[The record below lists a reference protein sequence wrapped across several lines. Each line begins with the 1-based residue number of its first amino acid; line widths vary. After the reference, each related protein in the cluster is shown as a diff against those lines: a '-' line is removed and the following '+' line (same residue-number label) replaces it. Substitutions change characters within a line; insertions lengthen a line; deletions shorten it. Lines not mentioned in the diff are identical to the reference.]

1 MSVQFI
7 VFDRDNF
14 SSLDHREGCIN
25 SWLEKNGDR
34 VFQSE
39 IGKTFVCFLY
49 EDDGNTGVL
58 GTTRRIRNG
67 REARQQAS
75 RVSASLNSAETAEGT
90 RVEFRTVRSYPVD
103 GDDRIS

>member
-7 VFDRDNF
+7 VFDRDDF
-14 SSLDHREGCIN
+14 SNHRDWMDVVN
-25 SWLEKNGDR
+25 SWLKKNGEH

-39 IGKTFVCFLY
+39 IGKTFTCFLY
-49 EDDGNTGVL
+49 EDDDNTVVL
-58 GTTRRIRNG
+58 GTRRIRNG